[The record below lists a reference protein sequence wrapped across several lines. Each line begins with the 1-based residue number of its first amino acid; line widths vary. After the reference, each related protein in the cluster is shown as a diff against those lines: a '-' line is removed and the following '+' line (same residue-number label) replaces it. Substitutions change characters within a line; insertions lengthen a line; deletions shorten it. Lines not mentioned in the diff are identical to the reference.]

1 MNWDVILLLPWLV
14 VFWIMLAD
22 LFKAQKPW

>member
-1 MNWDVILLLPWLV
+1 MNWDIILLLPWLV
-14 VFWIMLAD
+14 VFWVMFRD